1 MRRAS
6 VRKRA
11 TILSAAPIADCQH
24 ESLRIPKI
32 RIAEKCPRCRLW
44 IISTGAAFAVARE
57 AVERARAIDEGRSFI
72 RLAQAIERLEGGV
85 APSAAIRKMRTAIR
99 REAAAAER
107 RKLRLVQTAEAKA

>member
-1 MRRAS
+1 MKRKSLTRKSATAS
-6 VRKRA
+6 G
-11 TILSAAPIADCQH
+11 AAPIVDCRH

-44 IISTGAAFAVARE
+44 VISTGRTFQIARE
-57 AVERARAIDEGRSFI
+57 AVETARAIDEGRSFI
-72 RLAQAIERLEGGV
+72 RLAQAIERLEGGI

-107 RKLRLVQTAEAKA
+107 RKLRLVQ